1 MAASH
6 STIPLPSPALKPL
19 NFPAPREHA
28 GRIRLVLGFERIL
41 RALICP
47 RHAWN
52 WPRPIRGVSQTGVDG
67 YDAHQTCFK
76 CNTERFYN
84 TRLLQAGPL
93 YRSRVP
99 EPEGDFARPWEKLLV
114 IASDTSL
121 GIRLRRLANRGSSAA
136 NSLRALLRP
145 L

>member
-6 STIPLPSPALKPL
+6 STIPLPSSTLKPL
-19 NFPAPREHA
+19 NFSGTRDSA

-47 RHAWN
+47 RHSWN
-52 WPRPIRGVSQTGVDG
+52 WPRPIRGVSQTGIDG

-99 EPEGDFARPWEKLLV
+99 EPEGECARPWEKLLA

-121 GIRLRRLANRGSSAA
+121 GIRLRRLASCGSSAA
-136 NSLRALLRP
+136 NSLRATRRP